1 MTEFGA
7 IFGEKRIV
15 DWRDETKSKFGGISG
30 MQERS
35 EESPERIENWMIKI
49 STIFVIPEI
58 VPIIDIDESI
68 RAVCG
73 VWRGVEECRV

>member
-30 MQERS
+30 MAERS
-35 EESPERIENWMIKI
+35 DESPERIENWMIKI
-49 STIFVIPEI
+49 STIFVIPENSVFFI
-58 VPIIDIDESI
+58 SSKLYSI
-68 RAVCG
+68 GIPKIAPTFVR
-73 VWRGVEECRV
+73 

>member
-30 MQERS
+30 MYE
-35 EESPERIENWMIKI
+35 IEG
-49 STIFVIPEI
+49 FVPDGGAE
-58 VPIIDIDESI
+58 DADGLSFGDAGGSGSF
-68 RAVCG
+68 RRDF
-73 VWRGVEECRV
+73 RG